1 MPSRGDGRS
10 TGADFRN
17 GDEPESSGH
26 VTTEWKVRFLLSVL
40 LAGVLLLAPRVGA
53 AQPGPAEDA
62 IHVATAPTL
71 SVGLQGYAGMGVL
84 ANSERADAYALG
96 GGALEVRSSYFQLGG
111 FAEAGELPQDT
122 LQSYGGF
129 VGGWLPFAHW
139 VTFDAALG
147 AGRHTYINTDARYGP
162 GGYSLGSWFGTLR
175 LGVSDRSHGILGA
188 RLGAMLFASLDLNR
202 HSIHWRYGATG
213 SRQEV
218 TGVRQVG
225 GFSLGVAFT
234 VGFDGA
240 TRSEATTP
248 SN

>member
-1 MPSRGDGRS
+1 M
-10 TGADFRN
+10 
-17 GDEPESSGH
+17 
-26 VTTEWKVRFLLSVL
+26 RFPLSVL
-40 LAGVLLLAPRVGA
+40 LAGVVLVTPRVGA
-53 AQPGPAEDA
+53 AQPGPAEEA
-62 IHVATAPTL
+62 IHVANPPTL

-122 LQSYGGF
+122 LRSYGGF

-147 AGRHTYINTDARYGP
+147 AGRHTYVNTDARYGP

-175 LGVSDRSHGILGA
+175 LGVSDCSHGILGA
-188 RLGAMLFASLDLNR
+188 LLGSDAARFARPGPSLDPLALRN
-202 HSIHWRYGATG
+202 
-213 SRQEV
+213 SRQPPGSHRR
-218 TGVRQVG
+218 TRQVG

-234 VGFDGA
+234 VGLDGS

-248 SN
+248 AHGME